1 MTSVVERDPLTTTN
15 PSPISTPQAPERVNF
30 ATVLRHAGFR
40 NLWLGQVVSQIG
52 DYFAFLALMVVVSSF
67 SPDPASTT
75 RAVSGLMIAIT
86 LPRLV
91 FGVLAGVFVDRWD
104 RRYTMIGAD
113 LVRAVLTLALIPAF
127 LAQNLWLVYAL
138 AFALAAFGTLF
149 NPAKGALIPTLVPTE
164 QLTAANALAQT
175 SQMLSTLIGPALAGA
190 TFALVGAGN
199 QWVAFVVNAISFL
212 VSAVAVWLIPAVA
225 RRPAPRPAAAPDDHP
240 LARVWQ
246 ELLVGLK
253 ALVLNRTMAT
263 LSLVFGVTMLG
274 IGAINVLWV
283 VFLKT
288 GFGFQTTE
296 LAWRL
301 SLIDI
306 AFSAGMVL
314 ASLVVGNFLAHIVP
328 KRFIVWG
335 LLVAGL
341 ATIPLG
347 YLPSYW
353 GVMAVMFV
361 VGAFVAPINTGTTS
375 LMQIVVPND
384 QLGRVG
390 AGVGTVA
397 DTATLLSMSLA
408 GILGALLGIPMVFLL
423 GGVLCAGAGIL
434 AWIFLPGL
442 TLQDKV
448 ADPAD
453 AQADQ
458 QLAA

>member
-1 MTSVVERDPLTTTN
+1 MTAVLERDPLA
-15 PSPISTPQAPERVNF
+15 TPDQLPAPAPPAPERANF

-40 NLWLGQVVSQIG
+40 NLWLGQVVSQVG
-52 DYFAFLALMVVVSSF
+52 DYFAFLALMVVVSGF
-67 SPDPASTT
+67 SPDAASTT

-113 LVRAVLTLALIPAF
+113 LVRAALTLALIPAF

-149 NPAKGALIPTLVPTE
+149 NPAKGALIPTLVPAE

-199 QWVAFVVNAISFL
+199 QWVAFVVDAVSFL
-212 VSAVAVWLIPAVA
+212 VSALAVWLIPAA
-225 RRPAPRPAAAPDDHP
+225 RRTVPRAAARPDDHP
-240 LARVWQ
+240 VARVWQ
-246 ELLVGLK
+246 ELLVGLR

-263 LSLVFGVTMLG
+263 LSLVFAVTMLG
-274 IGAINVLWV
+274 IGAFNVLWV

-306 AFSAGMVL
+306 AFSAGMIL
-314 ASLVVGNFLAHIVP
+314 ASFVVGNFLAHTVP
-328 KRFIVWG
+328 KWFIVWG

-341 ATIPLG
+341 GMIPLG
-347 YLPSYW
+347 YLSSYW
-353 GVMAVMFV
+353 AVMAVMFL
-361 VGAFVAPINTGTTS
+361 VGVFVAPINTGTST
-375 LMQIVVPND
+375 LMQIVVPNS

-408 GILGALLGIPMVFLL
+408 GVLGALLGIPMVFLL
-423 GGVLCAGAGIL
+423 GGALCAGAGIL

-442 TLQDKV
+442 TLRDKV

-453 AQADQ
+453 GLADTQ
-458 QLAA
+458 SAT